1 MGMRVSWHRKGLS
14 GKRDSICKDG
24 IMEDQSN
31 LWHSSFRGAMNV
43 RIKWWDWKSRQ
54 GPSIGRPWCH
64 DKEFESYEELLIFLS
79 KWKTSNLHFR
89 KILLRSV
96 WRVVLT
102 LNSRLYSG
110 MKLEV
115 DLRRVQKV
123 VIVGQI
129 RNEGL
134 TWKIEV
140 GIKKGEWI
148 RKTSSLGWY
157 LSVQG

>member
-1 MGMRVSWHRKGLS
+1 M
-14 GKRDSICKDG
+14 
-24 IMEDQSN
+24 
-31 LWHSSFRGAMNV
+31 
-43 RIKWWDWKSRQ
+43 
-54 GPSIGRPWCH
+54 
-64 DKEFESYEELLIFLS
+64 
-79 KWKTSNLHFR
+79 
-89 KILLRSV
+89 
-96 WRVVLT
+96 T

-110 MKLEV
+110 MKLDV

-148 RKTSSLGWY
+148 RNTSSLG
-157 LSVQG
+157 